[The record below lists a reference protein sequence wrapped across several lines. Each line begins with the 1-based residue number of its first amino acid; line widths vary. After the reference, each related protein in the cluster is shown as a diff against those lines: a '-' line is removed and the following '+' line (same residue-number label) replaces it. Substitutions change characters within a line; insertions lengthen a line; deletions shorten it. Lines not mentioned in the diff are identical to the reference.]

1 MARKTIDY
9 EQVGEDYHEHR
20 KLKRGAAG
28 WILLAGLGVA
38 YVISGDF
45 AGWNFGLAE
54 GGWGG
59 LLIATILMAVMYT
72 CMVLGLAEMSSSL
85 PVAGAGY
92 AFARRAMGP
101 LGGFAT
107 GMAVLIE
114 YAVAPAAIATFIGGY
129 VEALGLFG
137 LTNGWVVYL
146 IAYAIFVG
154 IHLYGVGEALKLM
167 FAITAIAVV
176 ALVAAVIGLLPDFST
191 SNMLDIKVD
200 TGAAMSSDFLPFGI
214 AGVVGALV
222 YGIWFF
228 LAIEGVPLAAEEADD
243 PARDMPKGIIGGML
257 TLLLFAALILFIVPG
272 AAGSS
277 VVQGS
282 DNPLP
287 EAIRAVRGDG
297 SVLADFVN
305 YAGLAGLIAS
315 FFSIIYAYSRQ
326 LFALSRAG
334 YLPKSLS
341 LTSGRNTPWVALI
354 VPGTIGFILATI
366 PVEHHGDPGR
376 RRRAAHQHR
385 GVRRDGL
392 LRAAQPQPHPAAAQ
406 GTRTGAAVPHSRWC
420 GDHRRRPGAQ
430 CDRGHRDVLRRRE
443 GRRHHRAGLHR
454 GAGVLLVLQ
463 PAPPGALGPRGGVRR
478 DRGGGVP
485 SPLTTPLGSRF
496 LKDCTRV
503 PSPRVTRVP
512 SSR

>member
-1 MARKTIDY
+1 MASSARKTGRQVDY
-9 EQVGEDYHEHR
+9 QAVDEGYLKHR

-28 WILLAGLGVA
+28 WILLAGLGVS

-59 LLIATILMAVMYT
+59 LMIATALMGLMYT
-72 CMVLGLAEMSSSL
+72 CMVFGLAEMSSAL

-92 AFARRAMGP
+92 GFARRALGP

-137 LTNGWVVYL
+137 LTNGWFVYL
-146 IAYAIFVG
+146 LAYLVFVG

-167 FAITAIAVV
+167 FGITAIAMV
-176 ALVAAVIGLLPDFST
+176 ALIATVVGLAPSFSVDK
-191 SNMLDIKVD
+191 MLDID
-200 TGAAMSSDFLPFGI
+200 PDGSTMSSAFLPFGVS
-214 AGVVGALV
+214 GVVAALV

-228 LAIEGVPLAAEEADD
+228 LAVEGVPLAAEETED
-243 PARDMPKGIIGGML
+243 PARDMPRGIIVAML
-257 TLLLFAALILFIVPG
+257 VLLVTAALILFIVPG

-277 VVQGS
+277 TIADS

-287 EAIRAVRGDG
+287 AAIREALGGD
-297 SVLADFVN
+297 SLLADFVN

-334 YLPKSLS
+334 YLPKGLS

-354 VPGTIGFILATI
+354 VPGTIGFILASVLAEVMAT
-366 PVEHHGDPGR
+366 PADAG
-376 RRRAAHQHR
+376 A
-385 GVRRDGL
+385 L
-392 LRAAQPQPHPAAAQ
+392 LINIAVF
-406 GTRTGAAVPHSRWC
+406 GATTSYVLLNLSHI
-420 GDHRRRPGAQ
+420 
-430 CDRGHRDVLRRRE
+430 VLRRKEPDLERPYRTPGGTFTTGVALVLSVVAVIATFFVDE
-443 GRRHHRAGLHR
+443 KAAGITAAVFVAALAYFWFYSRHH
-454 GAGVLLVLQ
+454 LVAS
-463 PAPPGALGPRGGVRR
+463 APEEEFAAIADSESHLR
-478 DRGGGVP
+478 
-485 SPLTTPLGSRF
+485 
-496 LKDCTRV
+496 
-503 PSPRVTRVP
+503 
-512 SSR
+512 